1 MNQLRRVCLDPRGRP
16 KVASRETK
24 TALGAL
30 MNRILTCVLLAALHA
45 GSTTGAFAAQ
55 PATPAAQ
62 GQGTGPAAG
71 GAPGQPRRNYPVEAA
86 GTRCPRAA
94 MKTVVDAYSAAL
106 AAHDPGKVKIAGNV
120 MFTENGVQQA
130 PGASALWKG
139 AGEWGE
145 QNYLI
150 DTERCGAVT
159 FGVINENGQLIH
171 AAIRLQ
177 TQDGGAI
184 TEIEHVLGREKDFAF
199 NPKVI
204 LGTSYLD
211 WENILPP
218 DERQSRA
225 AMVAA
230 ATDYFAMFAEQPM
243 VNAPF
248 ADRCDRW
255 ENGAKTT
262 PTHDCSPKGLVIKH
276 PAPRVPL
283 ADVEAGLVAA
293 FEHFGNNLADVHVF
307 KMSNGRV
314 NYAMAVVGPASPDPW
329 LEREKK

>member
-1 MNQLRRVCLDPRGRP
+1 MKN
-16 KVASRETK
+16 S
-24 TALGAL
+24 
-30 MNRILTCVLLAALHA
+30 ILAI
-45 GSTTGAFAAQ
+45 AFAA
-55 PATPAAQ
+55 AIAVGAAAQ
-62 GQGTGPAAG
+62 AAAPTPPGAGAGPGAGPGAGAGPAAG
-71 GAPGQPRRNYPVEAA
+71 GAPGQARRNYPVEAP
-86 GTRCPRAA
+86 GTTCPRATLRA
-94 MKTVVDAYSAAL
+94 LVDGYSAAL
-106 AAHDPGKVKIAGNV
+106 AAHDASKVKLAPNV

-130 PGASALWKG
+130 PGASTLWKG
-139 AGEWGE
+139 AGTWGE
-145 QNYLI
+145 QNYLL

-159 FGVINENGQLIH
+159 FGVINENGRLIH

-177 TQDGGAI
+177 TQAGAI
-184 TEIEHVLGREKDFAF
+184 TEIEHVLGREQEFMYKPEVVMA
-199 NPKVI
+199 
-204 LGTSYLD
+204 TAHLD

-225 AMVAA
+225 LMTAA

-255 ENGAKTT
+255 ENGIMTT

-293 FEHFGNNLADVHVF
+293 FEHFSGNLADVHVF

-329 LEREKK
+329 VAREKK

>member
-1 MNQLRRVCLDPRGRP
+1 MI
-16 KVASRETK
+16 
-24 TALGAL
+24 
-30 MNRILTCVLLAALHA
+30 RILTSVLLAAVAAA
-45 GSTTGAFAAQ
+45 GTTGAVAAQ
-55 PATPAAQ
+55 AAAPAPQ
-62 GQGTGPAAG
+62 GQGAGPAAG
-71 GAPGQPRRNYPVEAA
+71 GAPGQPRRTYPLEAA
-86 GTRCPRAA
+86 GTKCPRASLKA
-94 MKTVVDAYSAAL
+94 VVDGYSAAL
-106 AAHDPGKVKIAGNV
+106 AAHEPARVKLSGNV
-120 MFTENGVQQA
+120 MFTENGVQHA
-130 PGASALWKG
+130 PGASPLWKG

-145 QNYLI
+145 LNYLL
-150 DTERCGAVT
+150 DTERCGAVA

-177 TQDGGAI
+177 TQEGGPI

-262 PTHDCSPKGLVIKH
+262 PTHNCSPKGLVIKH

-283 ADVEAGLVAA
+283 VDLEAGMVAA

-329 LEREKK
+329 VERARQ

>member
-1 MNQLRRVCLDPRGRP
+1 MN
-16 KVASRETK
+16 KMFA
-24 TALGAL
+24 AA
-30 MNRILTCVLLAALHA
+30 ILAATVCA
-45 GSTTGAFAAQ
+45 GAEAAAPGPGGGA
-55 PATPAAQ
+55 
-62 GQGTGPAAG
+62 GPAAG
-71 GAPGQPRRNYPVEAA
+71 GAPGQPGRNYPSEAP
-86 GTRCPRAA
+86 GTKCPRATLKA
-94 MKTVVDAYSAAL
+94 VVDSYSAAL
-106 AAHDPGKVKIAGNV
+106 AAHDPSKANIAKSV

-130 PGASALWKG
+130 PGASDLWKG
-139 AGEWGE
+139 AGAWGE
-145 QNYLI
+145 ENYLI
-150 DTERCGAVT
+150 DTERCGAVA
-159 FGVINENGQLIH
+159 FGVINENGKLIH

-199 NPKVI
+199 NPQVI

-218 DERQSRA
+218 DERQSR
-225 AMVAA
+225 MLMTAA

-262 PTHDCSPKGLVIKH
+262 PTHNCSPKGLVIKH

-283 ADVEAGLVAA
+283 VDIEAGVVAA
-293 FEHFGNNLADVHVF
+293 FEHFAGNLADVHVF

-314 NYAMAVVGPASPDPW
+314 NYAMAIVGPASPDPW
-329 LEREKK
+329 VEREKK